1 MNMIARA
8 KLTLNLRVTGVRD
21 DGYHLIDAEMVSL
34 DLADSLVITPCHGE
48 SSLTVDGPYAAGIE
62 TNGDNLVLR
71 ALQLAGRSATVHLT
85 KNIPHGGGLGGGSA
99 DAAAVLRWAEF
110 DDLVAASQ
118 LGADIPFCMH
128 GGRARVT
135 GIGETIDPLAHED
148 IDVTLV
154 IPPFGVSTPLVYKT
168 WDAIGGPRHGGS
180 PQGFND
186 LEPAALVAEPRL
198 VRVRD
203 RIGDAAGAA
212 PLLAGSGSTWFLRGH
227 YDWLAEAL
235 PEATVVLTRT
245 VDRA

>member
-1 MNMIARA
+1 VITVNAQA
-8 KLTLNLRVTGVRD
+8 KLTVSLQVTNVRS
-21 DGYHLIDAEMVSL
+21 DGYHEIDAEMVSL
-34 DLADSLVITPCHGE
+34 DLADVVTIDPNGTGLAF
-48 SSLTVDGPYAAGIE
+48 DGPFSAGIP
-62 TNGDNLVLR
+62 TSDDNLVAR
-71 ALQLAGRSATVHLT
+71 ALRLANKTAHVTVT

-99 DAAAVLRWAEF
+99 DAAAILAWAGF
-110 DDLVAASQ
+110 GDLDAASR

-135 GIGETIDPLAHED
+135 GIGETIEPLAHED
-148 IDVTLV
+148 IDITLV
-154 IPPFGVSTPLVYKT
+154 IPPFGVSTPQVYKT
-168 WDAIGGPRHGGS
+168 WDAIGGPRHSGS
-180 PQGFND
+180 PQGVND

-198 VRVRD
+198 LRVRD
-203 RIGDAAGAA
+203 RIGDAAGVA